1 MKRWE
6 LVSKLTNAAIMFGKK
21 TEQSAET
28 MRVSDDTWQGNA
40 NAREVLADTMKR
52 LRSDLH
58 ADEKNLTWLNNY
70 VLGLVNGLEGALG
83 EQP

>member
-1 MKRWE
+1 
-6 LVSKLTNAAIMFGKK
+6 
-21 TEQSAET
+21 
-28 MRVSDDTWQGNA
+28 MRAVI
-40 NAREVLADTMKR
+40 ADTMKR
-52 LRSDLH
+52 LHSDLH